1 MGTIRSHKN
10 SSGSRTV
17 HYNGKDKLL
26 SSHKGSNGR
35 VKHYDSNG
43 RYAGSTREGHYGRV
57 NRCDKNGVRTGTS
70 YIKPS
75 GAVYH
80 HPANNQQTS
89 FGSEES
95 THTGAGRSTGYT
107 SATRQGRTGST
118 PRRNTYAENNE
129 GAGCLIATILF
140 FVILFLIT

>member
-26 SSHKGSNGR
+26 SSHNGSNGR

-57 NRCDKNGVRTGTS
+57 NHYDKNGVRTGTS

-95 THTGAGRSTGYT
+95 THTSAGRSMAYT
-107 SATRQGRTGST
+107 SATRPGRTVPTSFRST
-118 PRRNTYAENNE
+118 YTKNNDVV
-129 GAGCLIATILF
+129 GCLFATVLF